1 MHNALDPVRLLGQI
15 GTLQDALW
23 RHAVISKPMSPSDS
37 DETKSSAVPTPVR
50 FLAATGGETGEETA
64 LEAMTPPPMLGHRKY
79 RRTPKPRAPH
89 TWRTRPDPF
98 ESVWGEVTQSLAER
112 PELTAKL
119 ILDQLQKQH
128 PGEYPDKQL
137 RTLQRRVKE
146 WRASALIQFDDAWLA
161 EEELAGMA
169 LPNPLRASVEGKIDH
184 PLDSMA
190 GVRS

>member
-1 MHNALDPVRLLGQI
+1 
-15 GTLQDALW
+15 
-23 RHAVISKPMSPSDS
+23 
-37 DETKSSAVPTPVR
+37 
-50 FLAATGGETGEETA
+50 
-64 LEAMTPPPMLGHRKY
+64 
-79 RRTPKPRAPH
+79 
-89 TWRTRPDPF
+89 
-98 ESVWGEVTQSLAER
+98 VWEEVTEELAKR

-161 EEELAGMA
+161 EEELAGKT
-169 LPNPLRASVEGKIDH
+169 LPKPLRASVEEKINH
-184 PLDSMA
+184 PLDSMV